1 MVEGATNLEIALV
14 LKTAEEYRRKGYE
27 VTIEECLDFPPGFV
41 ADLVARKGDDTR
53 VVEVKSRASLAANPR
68 IGEVARILETKP
80 GWSFDLILVGEPEK
94 LESPAGARAYDREG
108 IAARIQESEE
118 LLRLAHPDAAFLA
131 AWAACEA
138 AVRLLVSE
146 KGITSDSITTPSYV
160 LEQAT
165 YLGLISR
172 EEYST
177 LTELQKHRNAIIHG
191 FINDEFKHEMVIDLI
206 EATRGM
212 IAAA

>member
-27 VTIEECLDFPPGFV
+27 VTIEEHLDFPPGFV

-94 LESPAGARAYDREG
+94 LESPAGAKAYDREG
-108 IAARIQESEE
+108 IAARIQEAEE

-146 KGITSDSITTPSYV
+146 EGITSDSITTPSYV

-172 EEYST
+172 EEYSN

-191 FINDEFKHEMVIDLI
+191 FINDEFKHELVIDLI
-206 EATRGM
+206 DATRGM